1 MLSKKLTYLEA
12 AIAIKKAIDANPLS
26 RKKLKEIAP
35 DISIGRNELL
45 QAFRLLT
52 GTTIR
57 RYRMER
63 RMTAGGQLLLAGEL
77 KLKQVAIECGY
88 VNRLNNFSRDFK
100 DVHKLAPEYWLLQ
113 QKNNKNGDTN
123 TKE

>member
-1 MLSKKLTYLEA
+1 MSLRKITYLEA
-12 AIAIKKAIDANPLS
+12 AIAIKNAIDASPLS
-26 RKKLKEIAP
+26 RKKLKKIAP

-45 QAFRLLT
+45 QAFRILT

-63 RMTAGGQLLLAGEL
+63 RMVAAGQLLLAGEL
-77 KLKQVAIECGY
+77 NLKQVAIESGY

-100 DVHKLAPEYWLLQ
+100 YVHKLSPENWLLE
-113 QKNNKNGDTN
+113 QKNKNGNTN